1 LRAAVVPGLIQG
13 AVQRALAAT
22 GLPPLAHRL
31 LPRQRVTILMYH
43 AIVTSP
49 LAVPDWSFLDER
61 VFRLQLE
68 YVGRHFDVVPLSE
81 AVRRLRQ
88 RTVRRPTAVITF
100 DDGFQSVHDVALP
113 LLKRLGLPA
122 AVFVV
127 SGLVDTDG
135 TPWYCRLNRALAAAT
150 RRSLEWRDESFALDG
165 AIARSR
171 AGGVLQRRLEE
182 LPHPLLM
189 HELAALV
196 GALGDDAQRPVGPGS
211 PYRVL
216 GARELQALAASG
228 LFEFGAHGASHAILS
243 LLPPEERER
252 EVVESVQA
260 VARLTG
266 RACRFFSYPS
276 GRTEDYDGGVRRTL
290 GELGIEAAVTGVGG
304 ANVPTTPRLELRRD
318 GVGAD
323 TSMAAFQLMV
333 HHAPMGNGHAPGR
346 A

>member
-1 LRAAVVPGLIQG
+1 MSGLIQG
-13 AVQRALAAT
+13 AVHRALAAT
-22 GLPPLAHRL
+22 RLPPLAHRL
-31 LPRQRVTILMYH
+31 MPRQRVTILMYH
-43 AIVTSP
+43 AVVTSP

-61 VFRLQLE
+61 IFRLQLE
-68 YVGRHFDVVPLSE
+68 YLARHFDVVPLSE

-88 RTVRRPTAVITF
+88 RTVRRPTAVLTF

-113 LLKRLGLPA
+113 VLKRMGLPA

-127 SGLVDTDG
+127 SGLVDTDD

-150 RRSLEWRDESFALDG
+150 RRSLEWRDESFDLDG
-165 AIARSR
+165 ALARMH
-171 AGGVLQRRLEE
+171 AGAILQRRLEE
-182 LPHPLLM
+182 LPYPLLM

-196 GALGDDAQRPVGPGS
+196 GALGDDAQRPIGPGS

-216 GARELQALAASG
+216 GPRELEALARSG
-228 LFEFGAHGASHAILS
+228 LFEVGAHGASHAILS
-243 LLPPEERER
+243 LLPPEDRER
-252 EVVESVQA
+252 EIVESVQT

-276 GRTEDYDGGVRRTL
+276 GRAGDYDGGVRRTL
-290 GELGIEAAVTGVGG
+290 GELGIEAAVTGVAG
-304 ANVPTTPRLELRRD
+304 ANVPTTPRLELRRH

-323 TSMAAFQLMV
+323 TSMAEFQLMV
-333 HHAPMGNGHAPGR
+333 HHALLGNGHAAGR

>member
-1 LRAAVVPGLIQG
+1 VSGLIQG

-22 GLPPLAHRL
+22 GIPPLAHRL
-31 LPRQRVTILMYH
+31 MPRQRVTILMYH
-43 AIVTSP
+43 AVVTSP
-49 LAVPDWSFLDER
+49 LAVPDWCFLDEG
-61 VFRLQLE
+61 VFRRQLE
-68 YVGRHFDVVPLSE
+68 YLASHFDVVPLSE

-88 RTVRRPTAVITF
+88 RTVRKPTAVITF

-113 LLKRLGLPA
+113 VLKRMGLPA
-122 AVFVV
+122 TVFVV
-127 SGLVDTDG
+127 SGLVDTDD

-150 RRSLEWRDESFALDG
+150 RRSLEWREETFAFDS
-165 AIARSR
+165 APARGR
-171 AGGVLQRRLEE
+171 AGAVLQGRLQE
-182 LPHPLLM
+182 LPHPRLM
-189 HELAALV
+189 HELAAVV

-216 GARELQALAASG
+216 GARELEALAKSG
-228 LFEFGAHGASHAILS
+228 LFEIGAHGASHAILS
-243 LLPPEERER
+243 LLPPEDRER

-276 GRTEDYDGGVRRTL
+276 GRAADYDGGVRRTL
-290 GELGIEAAVTGVGG
+290 GELGIEAAVTGVAG
-304 ANVPTTPRLELRRD
+304 ANVPTTPRLELRRH

-323 TSMAAFQLMV
+323 TDMAEFQLMV
-333 HHAPMGNGHAPGR
+333 HHAMFGNGHAAGR